1 MKQLDTNYLKTGS
14 LISIA
19 AGILLITLSLVIG
32 KVPVFLFFNLDLG
45 GFADVFFEYLTYLG
59 DGLIWIPIAL
69 FFIWKKRQHLVLL
82 LSSISLSTLLAQG
95 IKNYVFTAEP
105 RPTTLITNRS
115 LIHTVPGVELHG
127 FYSFPSG
134 HTTTATCLFLLACLF
149 IPKKWIL
156 PIGFIYVLLVGYSR
170 VYLAQHFPLDVG
182 GGLLVGTVSVWISVY
197 LQSIY
202 DQSLKQLD

>member
-1 MKQLDTNYLKTGS
+1 MKHLETNYLKTGS
-14 LISIA
+14 LISLV
-19 AGILLITLSLVIG
+19 AGILLIAVSLTIG
-32 KVPVFLFFNLDLG
+32 KIPVFLFFNLDLG

-59 DGLIWIPIAL
+59 DGFIWIPIAL

-82 LSSISLSTLLAQG
+82 MGTISISTILAQG

-115 LIHTVPGVELHG
+115 LIHTVPGVDLHG

-134 HTTTATCLFLLACLF
+134 HTTTATCIFLLACLLVHKRWI
-149 IPKKWIL
+149 IPV
-156 PIGFIYVLLVGYSR
+156 GFIYAILVGYSR

-182 GGLLVGTVSVWISVY
+182 GGFLVGLLSVWLSVY
-197 LQSIY
+197 LQNNY
-202 DQSLKQLD
+202 DQRLKELD